1 MDVEEHLVRKLQD
14 PDESVRIE
22 AVELLVRNG
31 STRAVPA
38 LVGLLVVSD
47 ELRYHAIRALGR
59 LHAETAA
66 AELERL
72 FPRATGHER
81 LEILAALIRIGAP
94 GLLPFLKARLKDS
107 EAEVRR
113 VAADGLARVA
123 PASDLPLLVKLAQ
136 DPDWTIRNHAGWG
149 LGRLALPQGRDAL
162 LALERAAA
170 ERWMLRSGVRG
181 PDGEPVPLLA
191 MSQETGAQLVVQTAD
206 GIHDIRLLAR
216 ILMENLAGEA
226 RVHVEDVQR
235 VLARGGEAY
244 GFSFTVADEV
254 RGRVAVV
261 RAGDYVALAVASW
274 PMGAPPE
281 VVDDVDAMIGS
292 LGPVPGALPPGVF

>member
-1 MDVEEHLVRKLQD
+1 VLSLAVSLAPARVTSPMGRAPKPGHGLSVPKMWQD
-14 PDESVRIE
+14 R
-22 AVELLVRNG
+22 
-31 STRAVPA
+31 
-38 LVGLLVVSD
+38 
-47 ELRYHAIRALGR
+47 
-59 LHAETAA
+59 
-66 AELERL
+66 
-72 FPRATGHER
+72 TGH
-81 LEILAALIRIGAP
+81 
-94 GLLPFLKARLKDS
+94 F
-107 EAEVRR
+107 
-113 VAADGLARVA
+113 
-123 PASDLPLLVKLAQ
+123 
-136 DPDWTIRNHAGWG
+136 
-149 LGRLALPQGRDAL
+149 
-162 LALERAAA
+162 ALERPAA

-191 MSQETGAQLVVQTAD
+191 MSQETGAQLVVQSAD

-216 ILMENLAGEA
+216 MLMENLAGEA

>member
-1 MDVEEHLVRKLQD
+1 MSPGFAGAVVLSLAVSLAPARVTSPMGRAPKPGHGISVPKMWQD
-14 PDESVRIE
+14 R
-22 AVELLVRNG
+22 
-31 STRAVPA
+31 
-38 LVGLLVVSD
+38 
-47 ELRYHAIRALGR
+47 
-59 LHAETAA
+59 
-66 AELERL
+66 
-72 FPRATGHER
+72 TGH
-81 LEILAALIRIGAP
+81 
-94 GLLPFLKARLKDS
+94 F
-107 EAEVRR
+107 
-113 VAADGLARVA
+113 
-123 PASDLPLLVKLAQ
+123 
-136 DPDWTIRNHAGWG
+136 
-149 LGRLALPQGRDAL
+149 
-162 LALERAAA
+162 ALERPAA

-191 MSQETGAQLVVQTAD
+191 MSQETGAQLVVQSAD

-216 ILMENLAGEA
+216 MLMENLAGEA